1 MYTTDQITRATV
13 AVAFA
18 LALSVGAA
26 TAPAQAAPN
35 LSITNHLTIDP
46 VAGTN
51 AGVYHTDTQGVVT
64 MSQAAAQDSINHGY
78 TVQLRYW
85 GDDEFTDDLI
95 YGPIAAPNMF
105 AAADGLHYQYNV
117 NLSGS
122 QLNEDDVSVVDAL
135 ADDGQDE
142 IYVGARFLDPSGK
155 TVSQVESNRVNK
167 NF

>member
-1 MYTTDQITRATV
+1 MSTTHQTARAT
-13 AVAFA
+13 AAAAFA

-35 LSITNHLTIDP
+35 LSISNHLTIDP

-51 AGVYHTDTQGVVT
+51 EGVYHTDTQGVVT

-117 NLSGS
+117 NLASAE
-122 QLNEDDVSVVDAL
+122 LNEDDLVR
-135 ADDGQDE
+135 GEYDE
-142 IYVGARFLDPSGK
+142 IYVGARFLDPGGK

>member
-1 MYTTDQITRATV
+1 MSTTDEMARATAV
-13 AVAFA
+13 AAFA
-18 LALSVGAA
+18 LALSIGAA

-35 LSITNHLTIDP
+35 LSISSHLTIDP

-51 AGVYHTDTQGVVT
+51 EGVYHTDTQGVVT

-85 GDDEFTDDLI
+85 GDDEFSDDLL

-117 NLSGS
+117 NLTSS
-122 QLNEDDVSVVDAL
+122 ELNEDDLV
-135 ADDGQDE
+135 ADDLGGESDE
-142 IYVGARFLDPSGK
+142 IYVGARFLDSSGK
-155 TVSQVESNRVNK
+155 TVSQVESNRRNGL
-167 NF
+167 F

>member
-46 VAGTN
+46 VVGTN

-117 NLSGS
+117 NLPASE
-122 QLNEDDVSVVDAL
+122 LNEDDFVGDEY
-135 ADDGQDE
+135 DE
-142 IYVGARFLDPSGK
+142 IYVGARFLEPGGK
-155 TVSQVESNRVNK
+155 TVSQVESNRVNQS
-167 NF
+167 F